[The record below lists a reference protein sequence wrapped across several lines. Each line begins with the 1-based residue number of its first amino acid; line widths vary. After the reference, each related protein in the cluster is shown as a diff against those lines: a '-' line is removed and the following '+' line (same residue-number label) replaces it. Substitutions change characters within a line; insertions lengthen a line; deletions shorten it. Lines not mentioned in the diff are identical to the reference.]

1 MSSHLLHFTLVR
13 MFALGQV
20 YLNFI
25 SALYPL
31 EALFS
36 SDKVP
41 LGERKGLVLPPAGGE
56 AIRLPW

>member
-36 SDKVP
+36 SDYQ
-41 LGERKGLVLPPAGGE
+41 GSSWREKGAS
-56 AIRLPW
+56 AATCRRRSD